1 MVNSLFTVSFAIERP
16 KSGRGRK
23 PNHSNVKTNGKDQFL
38 IIIIKT
44 ALFDSVN
51 PKKGQLYAMVNSLFT
66 VTFALEGPKRGRG
79 RKPNHSNV
87 KTNGK
92 DQFLSVVIVGDLV
105 KLKR

>member
-1 MVNSLFTVSFAIERP
+1 MVNSLFTVSFAIER
-16 KSGRGRK
+16 
-23 PNHSNVKTNGKDQFL
+23 
-38 IIIIKT
+38 
-44 ALFDSVN
+44 
-51 PKKGQLYAMVNSLFT
+51 
-66 VTFALEGPKRGRG
+66 PKRGRG